1 MPMRLGMLLLLGL
14 LACKSVQKTYR
25 QASNEELE
33 GKQAPPISCG
43 KWLAAGAESRRSGE
57 AEFRAAEWRVV
68 AFFLPQ

>member
-1 MPMRLGMLLLLGL
+1 MRLGIVILLGL

-33 GKQAPPISCG
+33 GKQAPPITG
-43 KWLAAGAESRRSGE
+43 GTWLAAGGSGE